1 MNDTRS
7 SAITRTRA
15 KVMRKDFPLRPV
27 ALASFLV
34 AALGASVSFSS
45 PSILLTSPLPSTAL
59 AQMGTQ
65 HEITSSSLSPSSS
78 SSSLSASITSTSS
91 SSSSSSSSLSSPP
104 SMPTS
109 TTPGLR
115 FSYSKI
121 GVSNGNYL
129 RILYDS
135 DTNMLKLNNISTT
148 VNENDSN
155 RLSISQG
162 QSQSQSNKQLSDS
175 DQIKLQE
182 IINEDGFF
190 QINGIYPPPN
200 AGTNDDNYHTL
211 YVLSIGMDN
220 RVHTAIWSDA
230 SQNIPKVLLSV
241 VEEIERILST

>member
-1 MNDTRS
+1 MMDNRSSEATKTRS
-7 SAITRTRA
+7 
-15 KVMRKDFPLRPV
+15 KVKRKDSPLRFV
-27 ALASFLV
+27 ALASILMT
-34 AALGASVSFSS
+34 ALGASVYFSS
-45 PSILLTSPLPSTAL
+45 SSILLTSPFPSTAL

-65 HEITSSSLSPSSS
+65 HEITSFTLSPSSS

-91 SSSSSSSSLSSPP
+91 SSSSSSSLSSPP

-109 TTPGLR
+109 TTPDLR

-175 DQIKLQE
+175 EQIKLQE
-182 IINEDGFF
+182 IINENGFF
-190 QINGIYPPPN
+190 QTNGIYPPPN